1 MREYLYS
8 DLKSIEFIEIDYH
21 QININGI
28 TIFDV
33 DQLHLQEMDEEF
45 VLIRFL
51 IQDKEIANMTIDK
64 NEKLIMD
71 ENNIFFTVPIE
82 GMEI

>member
-28 TIFDV
+28 TIFDI

-51 IQDKEIANMTIDK
+51 IQDKEVANITIDQ

-71 ENNIFFTVPIE
+71 ENNNFFIVPIE
-82 GMEI
+82 GIEF